1 MDINK
6 ILFLFASAVS
16 ALVVLEIHWHSLR
29 LLPAMKMSAHYMMT
43 TVETMAVV
51 TMSIDHRLSA
61 TKH

>member
-1 MDINK
+1 MV
-6 ILFLFASAVS
+6 ASAVS

-29 LLPAMKMSAHYMMT
+29 LLPAMKMSANYMMT